1 MSYLFSDDTIAAI
14 STPPGEGGVGIVRLS
29 GPASLAMAAKIF
41 QSSRGKDLL
50 KGKQRV
56 YHGHILDEGGHP
68 LDEVLLHVMHAP
80 HSYTAEDVV
89 EINGHGGRAS
99 LQTILECVLAQGA
112 RLALPGEFTRRAFVN
127 GRIDLT
133 RAEAVMDLIQ
143 AKTRAALRMAES
155 ASSGRLAGQLQA
167 LAAVLKDS
175 LAHAEAAVD
184 FPEEDLPELITP
196 AFFARLEKA
205 TEEMA
210 ALVKSTDTGLLL
222 QEGAS
227 IAIVG
232 RPNVGKSSLFNVL
245 LRDARAIV
253 SSEPGTTRDQIEETL
268 TLGGIPIRLC
278 DTAGLRETDHEIE
291 SQGIARSRQAARR
304 AALLL
309 FVVDA
314 SIEAGEEELL
324 LAEEMRQLEVPLVY
338 VLNKIDLPAVTDR
351 KIPDIAFA
359 AECRVS
365 AATGEGMDELEK
377 TLVSLLAGDLEEALD
392 SPALFRSH
400 QKDSMV
406 RAQKCVQAV
415 LNDPVASPEL
425 LALELREALAAL
437 GSITGETTSE
447 EVLDVIFGS
456 FCIGK

>member
-1 MSYLFSDDTIAAI
+1 MSYLYSDDTIAAI

-29 GPASLAMAAKIF
+29 GPASLSIAAKVF
-41 QSSRGKDLL
+41 VSSRAKNIS
-50 KGKQRV
+50 KGSQRV
-56 YHGHILDEGGHP
+56 YHGHVLDEEGNP
-68 LDEVLLHVMHAP
+68 LDEVLLHIMRAP

-99 LQTILECVLAQGA
+99 LQAILECVLAQGA
-112 RLALPGEFTRRAFVN
+112 RLAQPGEFTRRAFVN

-133 RAEAVMDLIQ
+133 RAEAVMDLIH

-167 LAAVLKDS
+167 LANLLKEC
-175 LAHAEAAVD
+175 LALAEAAVD

-205 TEEMA
+205 KEEMA

-232 RPNVGKSSLFNVL
+232 RPNVGKSSIFNLL

-253 SSEPGTTRDQIEETL
+253 SPEPGTTRDQIEETL
-268 TLGGIPIRLC
+268 TLGGIPVRLC
-278 DTAGLRETDHEIE
+278 DTAGLRKTEHAVE
-291 SQGIARSRQAARR
+291 SQGIERSRQAARR

-309 FVVDA
+309 FVADA
-314 SIEAGEEELL
+314 SSEAEEEESL
-324 LAEEMRQLEVPLVY
+324 LAEEMRQLEVPVVF
-338 VLNKIDLPAVTDR
+338 VLNKIDLPAVAER
-351 KIPDIAFA
+351 KIPDIPFA
-359 AECRVS
+359 ALCHVS
-365 AATGEGMDELEK
+365 AMTGEGMEELEK
-377 TLVSLLAGDLEEALD
+377 TLVSLLAGDLEGALD

-400 QKDSMV
+400 QKDSMQ
-406 RAQKCVQAV
+406 RALKCVQA
-415 LNDPVASPEL
+415 LLENRDASPEI
-425 LALELREALAAL
+425 LALELRDALSAL

-447 EVLDVIFGS
+447 EVLDIIFGS